1 MLQKFIVNLSLA
13 LLFALTQ
20 IGVATHEISHIT
32 NGTQHS
38 QTSEKSQQKS
48 TVAEQCAQCISYA
61 KIASGVLATP
71 IIIPISQPGLIA
83 TSSKPSSFQLYASS
97 PYSARAPPQIAS
109 I

>member
-1 MLQKFIVNLSLA
+1 MLQRLIIHLSLV

-38 QTSEKSQQKS
+38 QPVEKSQQKN
-48 TVAEQCAQCISYA
+48 TVAEQCAQCLSYA
-61 KIASGVLATP
+61 KIASGVLTTP
-71 IIIPISQPGLIA
+71 SIIPISQAGLIA
-83 TSSKPSSFQLYASS
+83 TSSTYISFQQPLSN
-97 PYSARAPPQIAS
+97 PYSARAPPQTAS